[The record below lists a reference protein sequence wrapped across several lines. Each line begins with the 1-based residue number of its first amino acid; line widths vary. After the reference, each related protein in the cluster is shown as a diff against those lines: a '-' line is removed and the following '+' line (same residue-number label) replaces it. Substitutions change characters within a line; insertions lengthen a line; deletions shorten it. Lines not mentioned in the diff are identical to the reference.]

1 MLDYKKLVAEFKRIG
16 LEENDVV
23 LVHSSFKSFGGVE
36 GGPQTVID
44 ALLTVIGT
52 EGTLITP
59 RFNFDFS
66 TYGTPW
72 DIRNTPSHMG
82 IISEFVRKD
91 PRSYSVFHPIY
102 SFCIIGKNAKEL
114 TQFRY
119 KGSYSKDSIFHKLR
133 TLDAKILQ
141 IDQVYKGT
149 TMIHHVEEML
159 QVNYKYFKNF
169 TGTVIDEEGKSFE
182 DTFNI
187 YVRDWER
194 GFVTDVLPIGKILE
208 EKNVTKLEK
217 IGDAKIWLTK
227 AEDVYQVTA
236 DAIKKNPHILCK
248 IIPPSKENEFLIK
261 NYSETFNKSKTIT
274 TNIEE
279 NENK

>member
-1 MLDYKKLVAEFKRIG
+1 
-16 LEENDVV
+16 
-23 LVHSSFKSFGGVE
+23 
-36 GGPQTVID
+36 
-44 ALLTVIGT
+44 
-52 EGTLITP
+52 
-59 RFNFDFS
+59 
-66 TYGTPW
+66 
-72 DIRNTPSHMG
+72 
-82 IISEFVRKD
+82 
-91 PRSYSVFHPIY
+91 
-102 SFCIIGKNAKEL
+102 
-114 TQFRY
+114 
-119 KGSYSKDSIFHKLR
+119 
-133 TLDAKILQ
+133 
-141 IDQVYKGT
+141 
-149 TMIHHVEEML
+149 MIHHVEEML

-261 NYSETFNKSKTIT
+261 NYSETFKKSKTIT
-274 TNIEE
+274 TNIEG